1 MNAPFRTLSWTS
13 SFSPLSST
21 TSWLTFSS
29 SVSVWVVAASRFDM
43 VAVGWVAAAC
53 AFEYGGGLLT
63 FLGHSR
69 DMCPWASQWKQRP
82 SFFSFSWCSVRGRLV
97 WAASTSMGTELSLD
111 LFFSAAFH
119 CCFLSFPSLG
129 DLVSPRFF
137 LIMYCLFSSLAAA
150 CHWWMVS
157 SHFDRFIQAWASP
170 YGRPWRKRGMRPLVS
185 SF

>member
-1 MNAPFRTLSWTS
+1 
-13 SFSPLSST
+13 
-21 TSWLTFSS
+21 
-29 SVSVWVVAASRFDM
+29 
-43 VAVGWVAAAC
+43 
-53 AFEYGGGLLT
+53 
-63 FLGHSR
+63 
-69 DMCPWASQWKQRP
+69 MCPWASQWKQRP

-137 LIMYCLFSSLAAA
+137 LIAYCLFSLRAAA

-157 SHFDRFIQAWASP
+157 GHFDQFMQDWASP
-170 YGRPWRKRGMRPLVS
+170 YGRPCLKRGMSPLVLSFRSARLASRLNSAMYWSRFPSFMWRLCSLLSVS
-185 SF
+185 SLSEVLVKV